1 MTTTTTPM
9 KNEPGLIPWWLV
21 LLEGISL
28 VILGLFFLS
37 SPAQTAVIAVQ
48 VLGIYWLIAG
58 IFRIIS
64 IFIDSSMWG
73 LKLFA
78 GILGIIAGI
87 LVLNHPIISTI
98 ILAKTIILILGIEGI
113 IFGVIG
119 IVQAF
124 RGAGLGAGILGVVSL
139 LFGALLLANSWGFAL
154 SLPWAIGLLA
164 IVGGIASII
173 AAFRMK

>member
-1 MTTTTTPM
+1 MTTATV
-9 KNEPGLIPWWLV
+9 KNDQALIPWWLI
-21 LLEGISL
+21 LMEGISL

-87 LVLNHPIISTI
+87 LVLNHPLMATVVVG
-98 ILAKTIILILGIEGI
+98 KTIILILGIEGI
-113 IFGVIG
+113 IFGIIG

-124 RGAGLGAGILGVVSL
+124 RGAGLGAGILGVISL

-154 SLPWAIGLLA
+154 SLPWAIGILA

-173 AAFRMK
+173 AAFRVK